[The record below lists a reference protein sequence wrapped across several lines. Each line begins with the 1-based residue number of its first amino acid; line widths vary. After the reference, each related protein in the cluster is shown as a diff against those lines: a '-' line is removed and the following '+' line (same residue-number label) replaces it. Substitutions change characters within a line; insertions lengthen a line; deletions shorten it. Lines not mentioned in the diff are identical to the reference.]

1 MTAAT
6 MMASTSPEEV
16 GHDHV
21 QYIFAEL
28 AHILDY
34 DFNVKF
40 WLVLLA
46 YQRLRADYFGLPGS
60 FGV

>member
-1 MTAAT
+1 MNQGPLDLQSNAPPTELCPLIHWLPA
-6 MMASTSPEEV
+6 EEV

-40 WLVLLA
+40 
-46 YQRLRADYFGLPGS
+46 
-60 FGV
+60 

>member
-1 MTAAT
+1 MLQLEQTHTFSSTA
-6 MMASTSPEEV
+6 EEV

-40 WLVLLA
+40 
-46 YQRLRADYFGLPGS
+46 
-60 FGV
+60 